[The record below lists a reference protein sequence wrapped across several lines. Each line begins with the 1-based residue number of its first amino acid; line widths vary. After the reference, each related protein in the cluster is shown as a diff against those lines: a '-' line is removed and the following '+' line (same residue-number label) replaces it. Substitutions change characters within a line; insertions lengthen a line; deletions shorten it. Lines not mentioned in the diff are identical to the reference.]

1 MKNSLSSYVRNTAFR
16 PAGLSRGSSSSEA
29 FWNAPFSLSNSSI
42 FSPVNCWN
50 TRGFVLASSYFI
62 FFPPLPSFYS
72 LLHGFP
78 IDSREHIPITHPPR
92 HLLQQQV
99 VPHIVEVSAE
109 IDVDDARLALV
120 DGLGHPLHRFMSCP
134 PRSVAKRTRLEVSL
148 EDGFQDEP
156 GHWRVNPA
164 LAAPT

>member
-72 LLHGFP
+72 LLHAFP
-78 IDSREHIPITHPPR
+78 IDSTIGGRIGAYSELCEQARQQAYDSMIEHA
-92 HLLQQQV
+92 Q
-99 VPHIVEVSAE
+99 
-109 IDVDDARLALV
+109 
-120 DGLGHPLHRFMSCP
+120 G
-134 PRSVAKRTRLEVSL
+134 
-148 EDGFQDEP
+148 P
-156 GHWRVNPA
+156 GR
-164 LAAPT
+164 

>member
-72 LLHGFP
+72 LLHAFP
-78 IDSREHIPITHPPR
+78 IDSMHHR
-92 HLLQQQV
+92 QNV
-99 VPHIVEVSAE
+99 
-109 IDVDDARLALV
+109 LV
-120 DGLGHPLHRFMSCP
+120 DCVVQTGQLADQRPQGSHR
-134 PRSVAKRTRLEVSL
+134 RH
-148 EDGFQDEP
+148 FQDRGTVP
-156 GHWRVNPA
+156 RGHHRHA
-164 LAAPT
+164 

>member
-72 LLHGFP
+72 LLHAFP
-78 IDSREHIPITHPPR
+78 IDSTGPHQLRRPLYGPQRQHPVPQLCGTG
-92 HLLQQQV
+92 HLDGGRGR
-99 VPHIVEVSAE
+99 SA
-109 IDVDDARLALV
+109 R
-120 DGLGHPLHRFMSCP
+120 GLGAPLGTH
-134 PRSVAKRTRLEVSL
+134 
-148 EDGFQDEP
+148 
-156 GHWRVNPA
+156 
-164 LAAPT
+164 

>member
-72 LLHGFP
+72 LLHAFP
-78 IDSREHIPITHPPR
+78 IDSNVGVGQARGHLGLAQEALSQVGPPN
-92 HLLQQQV
+92 V
-99 VPHIVEVSAE
+99 GP
-109 IDVDDARLALV
+109 DA
-120 DGLGHPLHRFMSCP
+120 
-134 PRSVAKRTRLEVSL
+134 LEGGDS
-148 EDGFQDEP
+148 
-156 GHWRVNPA
+156 
-164 LAAPT
+164 

>member
-62 FFPPLPSFYS
+62 SFPPLPSFYS
-72 LLHGFP
+72 LLHAFP
-78 IDSREHIPITHPPR
+78 IDSRIGGGPGPVNPPAGCVLRFAKAIQPLGGPKWPFFAAFQR
-92 HLLQQQV
+92 HAGDQAA
-99 VPHIVEVSAE
+99 VPT
-109 IDVDDARLALV
+109 
-120 DGLGHPLHRFMSCP
+120 
-134 PRSVAKRTRLEVSL
+134 AKRTRPYAFPRRTVLLLLS
-148 EDGFQDEP
+148 
-156 GHWRVNPA
+156 HRRV
-164 LAAPT
+164 

>member
-1 MKNSLSSYVRNTAFR
+1 MKNSLSSYVRNTALR

-72 LLHGFP
+72 LLHAFP
-78 IDSREHIPITHPPR
+78 IDSMEAEFA
-92 HLLQQQV
+92 LDALV
-99 VPHIVEVSAE
+99 EYGVEEVSQEVTRPNPERKRVGKERQQARAE
-109 IDVDDARLALV
+109 VLRLRAQL
-120 DGLGHPLHRFMSCP
+120 
-134 PRSVAKRTRLEVSL
+134 
-148 EDGFQDEP
+148 
-156 GHWRVNPA
+156 
-164 LAAPT
+164 

>member
-1 MKNSLSSYVRNTAFR
+1 MKNSWSSYVRNTAFR

-72 LLHGFP
+72 LLHAFP
-78 IDSREHIPITHPPR
+78 IDSVVLDGDGDVFGNPVFRQLSER
-92 HLLQQQV
+92 RKALL
-99 VPHIVEVSAE
+99 
-109 IDVDDARLALV
+109 
-120 DGLGHPLHRFMSCP
+120 
-134 PRSVAKRTRLEVSL
+134 
-148 EDGFQDEP
+148 
-156 GHWRVNPA
+156 
-164 LAAPT
+164 

>member
-29 FWNAPFSLSNSSI
+29 FWNAPFSLANSSI

-72 LLHGFP
+72 LLHAFP
-78 IDSREHIPITHPPR
+78 IDSTFQKFVIMAATRPC
-92 HLLQQQV
+92 
-99 VPHIVEVSAE
+99 VPG
-109 IDVDDARLALV
+109 LV
-120 DGLGHPLHRFMSCP
+120 
-134 PRSVAKRTRLEVSL
+134 
-148 EDGFQDEP
+148 
-156 GHWRVNPA
+156 
-164 LAAPT
+164 AAPPLPRGDGEILPERRSRCQQHPIKDQAQENIRSHSRS

>member
-1 MKNSLSSYVRNTAFR
+1 MKNSWSSYVRNTAFR

-72 LLHGFP
+72 LLHAFP
-78 IDSREHIPITHPPR
+78 IDSRVAVTMVGRERYYQPIRKGKPYGT
-92 HLLQQQV
+92 V
-99 VPHIVEVSAE
+99 
-109 IDVDDARLALV
+109 ARLN
-120 DGLGHPLHRFMSCP
+120 
-134 PRSVAKRTRLEVSL
+134 VAKDLNVA
-148 EDGFQDEP
+148 G
-156 GHWRVNPA
+156 
-164 LAAPT
+164 LAG

>member
-16 PAGLSRGSSSSEA
+16 PAGLSRGSSSSEG

-72 LLHGFP
+72 LLHAFP
-78 IDSREHIPITHPPR
+78 IDSKKRLPWGETRESER
-92 HLLQQQV
+92 
-99 VPHIVEVSAE
+99 
-109 IDVDDARLALV
+109 
-120 DGLGHPLHRFMSCP
+120 
-134 PRSVAKRTRLEVSL
+134 SL
-148 EDGFQDEP
+148 ERQHGITRRLLDVP
-156 GHWRVNPA
+156 S
-164 LAAPT
+164 AARSSQPRWA

>member
-1 MKNSLSSYVRNTAFR
+1 MKNSLSSYVRNTALR

-72 LLHGFP
+72 LLHAFP
-78 IDSREHIPITHPPR
+78 IDPDIHPHPPVATQPP
-92 HLLQQQV
+92 HPQQ
-99 VPHIVEVSAE
+99 
-109 IDVDDARLALV
+109 
-120 DGLGHPLHRFMSCP
+120 
-134 PRSVAKRTRLEVSL
+134 
-148 EDGFQDEP
+148 P
-156 GHWRVNPA
+156 GA
-164 LAAPT
+164 G

>member
-72 LLHGFP
+72 LLHAFP
-78 IDSREHIPITHPPR
+78 IDSILDHRRQRASNAVAVTSIVGPLGEVAGCGVEGRRGGKFPP
-92 HLLQQQV
+92 
-99 VPHIVEVSAE
+99 
-109 IDVDDARLALV
+109 
-120 DGLGHPLHRFMSCP
+120 GG
-134 PRSVAKRTRLEVSL
+134 
-148 EDGFQDEP
+148 
-156 GHWRVNPA
+156 VNPA
-164 LAAPT
+164 A

>member
-1 MKNSLSSYVRNTAFR
+1 MRNSLSSYVRNTAFR

-72 LLHGFP
+72 LLHAFP
-78 IDSREHIPITHPPR
+78 IDSTLRRSTVTDAGLNHLASLGELQTLVLKDTRVTDAGLTH
-92 HLLQQQV
+92 
-99 VPHIVEVSAE
+99 
-109 IDVDDARLALV
+109 LA
-120 DGLGHPLHRFMSCP
+120 
-134 PRSVAKRTRLEVSL
+134 
-148 EDGFQDEP
+148 
-156 GHWRVNPA
+156 A
-164 LAAPT
+164 LA

>member
-29 FWNAPFSLSNSSI
+29 FWNTPFSLSNSSI

-72 LLHGFP
+72 LLHAFP
-78 IDSREHIPITHPPR
+78 IDSFLDTDGKFWRGSVFHS
-92 HLLQQQV
+92 LQRLGSRGSQV
-99 VPHIVEVSAE
+99 LIL
-109 IDVDDARLALV
+109 R
-120 DGLGHPLHRFMSCP
+120 
-134 PRSVAKRTRLEVSL
+134 
-148 EDGFQDEP
+148 
-156 GHWRVNPA
+156 
-164 LAAPT
+164 

>member
-72 LLHGFP
+72 LLHAFP
-78 IDSREHIPITHPPR
+78 IDSLLLGVHRHHRLPPLLERDHPG
-92 HLLQQQV
+92 
-99 VPHIVEVSAE
+99 
-109 IDVDDARLALV
+109 VDELELGVAVGVGGPLARLAV
-120 DGLGHPLHRFMSCP
+120 GLQA
-134 PRSVAKRTRLEVSL
+134 V
-148 EDGFQDEP
+148 
-156 GHWRVNPA
+156 
-164 LAAPT
+164 

>member
-72 LLHGFP
+72 LLHAFP
-78 IDSREHIPITHPPR
+78 IDSCI
-92 HLLQQQV
+92 
-99 VPHIVEVSAE
+99 
-109 IDVDDARLALV
+109 
-120 DGLGHPLHRFMSCP
+120 HPLEQRLGV
-134 PRSVAKRTRLEVSL
+134 VAGCAS
-148 EDGFQDEP
+148 
-156 GHWRVNPA
+156 PA
-164 LAAPT
+164 LAERAGQAAAERPQRQALEQLRRDHDVAWSAE

>member
-72 LLHGFP
+72 LLHAFP
-78 IDSREHIPITHPPR
+78 IDSEG
-92 HLLQQQV
+92 QQV
-99 VPHIVEVSAE
+99 EVVNAAEELLLKARTVSSRVEERVRRVMERHALLPPHLKRGRPPGGAE
-109 IDVDDARLALV
+109 E
-120 DGLGHPLHRFMSCP
+120 G
-134 PRSVAKRTRLEVSL
+134 
-148 EDGFQDEP
+148 
-156 GHWRVNPA
+156 
-164 LAAPT
+164 